1 MRIAFRLFLAVVAL
15 AAAALAWV
23 VVLLLIRAQL

>member
-1 MRIAFRLFLAVVAL
+1 MRA

-23 VVLLLIRAQL
+23 VVVVVLVGLALWVSGLVGLG

>member
-1 MRIAFRLFLAVVAL
+1 VRA

-23 VVLLLIRAQL
+23 VVVVVLVGLALWVSGLVGLG